1 MVSTGN
7 YQKLSAF
14 SCHNIATLA
23 KGGKCVVAK
32 EVCEE
37 VVRKKYASA
46 RTMWLSPAFVMLKIG
61 KVAQQNT
68 WLTKITEGSVFVTGV
83 TLECII
89 ISNILLYE
97 YSYNRMK

>member
-1 MVSTGN
+1 MVPTGN

-68 WLTKITEGSVFVTGV
+68 WLSKITEGSVFVLFLIGV
-83 TLECII
+83 TLECV
-89 ISNILLYE
+89 SKFRTRELG
-97 YSYNRMK
+97 